1 MATNVNFYKGNGF
14 PTKLPAEGSFILN
27 NTDKTM
33 WYSDGTARYPIDKPG
48 VTVTDYIAT
57 VNVPESITPNAQGYY
72 IYECTVTGIT
82 SDDEP
87 IADLYLDAADADP
100 LTVNTIL
107 KEWNKVHKIETATD
121 KVVVYAASEI
131 TIDFQ
136 IILKTIG
143 VR

>member
-1 MATNVNFYKGNGF
+1 MATNVNFYKGDGF

-33 WYSDGTARYPIDKPG
+33 WYSDGTTRYPIDKPG
-48 VTVTDYIAT
+48 VTVTDYIAN
-57 VNVPESITPNAQGYY
+57 VEVPESISPDPQGYY

-87 IADLYLDAADADP
+87 IADFYINPADANP
-100 LTVNTIL
+100 VLVNTML
-107 KEWNKVHKIETATD
+107 KDWNKVHRIETATD
-121 KVVVYAASEI
+121 KIIVYAASAI
-131 TIDFQ
+131 TSDFQ